1 LKFLLRTRGNLDRN
15 FKSAALAPHDFA
27 VRKTRR
33 FVLRRYLHPSHP
45 ALHVRDDAYAPPD
58 ERGTGQKLEVICP
71 TAKSKNFL
79 CEDWTAQISLKCF
92 AKIVFWRTRRLPLRC
107 DGEARPRP
115 STIEEAVGWA
125 KRSVPTV
132 DMPLQIDV
140 VANRV
145 LPISTLPNAFFT
157 LEDLAL
163 RSLPRLDAT

>member
-1 LKFLLRTRGNLDRN
+1 L
-15 FKSAALAPHDFA
+15 
-27 VRKTRR
+27 
-33 FVLRRYLHPSHP
+33 
-45 ALHVRDDAYAPPD
+45 PD
-58 ERGTGQKLEVICP
+58 CEI
-71 TAKSKNFL
+71 KNFL